1 MCRVLKISRQTYY
14 YEEKI
19 LELESELE
27 EKVEMIFHQNKQAYG
42 ARKIKKTLSLEGI
55 IISRRKIRR
64 IMRQRNLISVYT
76 KAKFKVKSSNVNESK
91 ISNQLKRNF
100 NSSIPLEKV
109 VTDLTYVKVGNRWHY
124 VCLILDLFN
133 REIIGFSCGASK
145 DAELVKQA
153 FYTIPYALTT
163 IQLFHTDRGKEFDN
177 QGIDTLL
184 DTFKIK
190 RSLSR
195 KGNPWDNAVAEST
208 YKSFKAEFIYPNQFG
223 TLKELS
229 VALYD
234 YVHWWNHFR
243 LHGALNYSTP
253 IGVRAQRLALVSLEN
268 ESNCDTREIAG

>member
-1 MCRVLKISRQTYY
+1 M
-14 YEEKI
+14 
-19 LELESELE
+19 
-27 EKVEMIFHQNKQAYG
+27 
-42 ARKIKKTLSLEGI
+42 
-55 IISRRKIRR
+55 
-64 IMRQRNLISVYT
+64 
-76 KAKFKVKSSNVNESK
+76 
-91 ISNQLKRNF
+91 
-100 NSSIPLEKV
+100 
-109 VTDLTYVKVGNRWHY
+109 
-124 VCLILDLFN
+124 LILDLFN

>member
-14 YEEKI
+14 YQEKMPI
-19 LELESELE
+19 LESELE
-27 EKVEMIFHQNKQAYG
+27 EKVETIFYQNKQAYG
-42 ARKIKKTLSLEGI
+42 ARKIKKVLNLEDI
-55 IISRRKIRR
+55 IVSRRKIRR
-64 IMRQRNLISVYT
+64 IMRRRNLVSVYT
-76 KAKFKVKSSNVNESK
+76 KTTFKWTPSNVNESK
-91 ISNQLKRNF
+91 IDNQLKRNF
-100 NSSIPLEKV
+100 DSAVPLEKV
-109 VTDLTYVKVGNRWHY
+109 VTDLTYVKVGTSWHY

-145 DAELVKQA
+145 DAELFKQA

-177 QGIDTLL
+177 QVIDTLL
-184 DTFKIK
+184 ETFEIK
-190 RSLSR
+190 RSLSG

-208 YKSFKAEFIYPNQFG
+208 YKSFKAEFIYPNRFE

-243 LHGALNYSTP
+243 LHGALNYLTP
-253 IGVRAQRLALVSLEN
+253 LGVRGQRLAIASLED
-268 ESNCDTREIAG
+268 ESNCETGKIAV

>member
-19 LELESELE
+19 PELESELE

-177 QGIDTLL
+177 QGIDMLL

>member
-19 LELESELE
+19 PELESELE

>member
-14 YEEKI
+14 YQEKMPI
-19 LELESELE
+19 IESELE
-27 EKVEMIFHQNKQAYG
+27 EKVETIFYQNKQAYG
-42 ARKIKKTLSLEGI
+42 ARKIKKVLKLEDI
-55 IISRRKIRR
+55 IVSRRKIRR
-64 IMRQRNLISVYT
+64 IMRRRNLVSVYT
-76 KAKFKVKSSNVNESK
+76 KITFKWTPSNVNESK
-91 ISNQLKRNF
+91 IDNQRKRNF
-100 NSSIPLEKV
+100 DSAVPLEKV
-109 VTDLTYVKVGNRWHY
+109 VTDLTYVKVGTSWHY

-177 QGIDTLL
+177 QVIDTLL
-184 DTFKIK
+184 ETFEIK

-208 YKSFKAEFIYPNQFG
+208 YKSFKAEFIYPNRFE

-234 YVHWWNHFR
+234 YVHWWNHWM
-243 LHGALNYSTP
+243 
-253 IGVRAQRLALVSLEN
+253 
-268 ESNCDTREIAG
+268 